1 MRVTAKDVLRR
12 IEPLIYGRHSR
23 RACVALLLI
32 ATAWLAGQAVQIR
45 PDADFEKTIPLDH
58 PYMQVFRQYQAEF
71 GGANTVLISLQQDKG
86 DIYNESFLTA
96 LKQATEEVTFVHGI
110 DRAHTSSIFT
120 RNVRFIEV
128 VDGGFA
134 AGDVVPANYSPTP
147 EMFATIRSNVGKA
160 GLVGNLVSRDQS
172 GALIATEV
180 VENDP
185 LTGKKTDLVQV
196 AHDLED
202 RVRGRYANPSKYLY
216 RLKEAAPPFEANEVV
231 AERFSAPGL
240 LHPFKHYAASK
251 TLPDE
256 SQVQRDFSGREL
268 KVEQVKNPD
277 YNPAIAVHIIGF
289 TKVIGDVS
297 DASLQVMMFFAL
309 TVIGTM
315 LALWWYLGSLRL
327 ALLPLG
333 CSLVAVIW
341 EFGLLHLFGYGID
354 PFAIMVPFLVLAVS
368 TSHGVQY
375 VNTWADQVIG
385 GQNGYDASLAT
396 FRRLFIP
403 GSIALLTNVAGFL
416 TISLVPIGS
425 IRDMSANACLGMLA
439 VIVTNKVM
447 MPVWL
452 SYLGVT
458 NVDAFRSKRIAR
470 INAGDKYWRFLSG
483 VTEKPVAI
491 TLIVLSLLVLSVS
504 WFVQDRRIIG
514 DAQLGVPELR
524 PDSVYNKDVV
534 DIASNYSIGADILKI
549 IAEDDAGN
557 CVQYRTLEQIDQF
570 IWHMRNTEG
579 VTSARGFTS
588 ATRQAYQ
595 GMSEMNPKFG
605 VVPRNSN
612 VLVLVNRGIATN
624 TGLLNFDCSAMPLFF
639 FTANH
644 KAETIE
650 HVIAAAKQLNKTNAE
665 DFYKT
670 YPDSDPAYCAAKK
683 ILRDGLG
690 QRHVQQDHLTAKL
703 RANGVSED
711 AIAADKRIV
720 DGFAA
725 IEVDK
730 AKLAEQ
736 TKACPVNFAIGTG
749 NVGVMAATNEVVESK
764 ELPVILWVYAVII
777 VLVLTSYRSLAALL
791 VICIPLFMVSIFANA
806 LMAALGIGLKVATL
820 PVVALAVGIGVDYG
834 IYIYDL
840 LQDKVLREGK
850 ALREAYTETLRQTGK
865 AVIFTGI
872 CLAGGVFAWLFSG
885 LQFQRDMGLLLVFM
899 FTANMLGAVLLSPAY
914 CRFLL
919 RRKS

>member
-1 MRVTAKDVLRR
+1 MTA
-12 IEPLIYGRHSR
+12 G
-23 RACVALLLI
+23 LL
-32 ATAWLAGQAVQIR
+32 GQAVQIR

-86 DIYNESFLTA
+86 DIYNEQFLTA

-147 EMFATIRSNVGKA
+147 EMFGLVRSNVGKA

-202 RVRGRYANPSKYLY
+202 RVRGRYASQTKYLY
-216 RLKEAAPPFEANEVV
+216 RLKAAAPPFEANEVV
-231 AERFSAPGL
+231 AESFSAPGW
-240 LHPFKHYAASK
+240 LHSFKHYAASK

-256 SQVQRDFSGREL
+256 SQIQRDFSGREL

-385 GQNGYDASLAT
+385 GQNGFDASLAT

-439 VIVTNKVM
+439 VIVTNKIM

-491 TLIVLSLLVLSVS
+491 TLITLSLIVLSVS

-524 PDSVYNKDVV
+524 PDSVYNKDVA

-644 KAETIE
+644 KAGTIE
-650 HVIAAAKQLNKTNAE
+650 HVIDTAKRLNQSNAE

-670 YPDSDPAYCAAKK
+670 YPDSNPAYCAEKK
-683 ILRDGLG
+683 ALRDGLG

-703 RANGVSED
+703 RADGVSED

-725 IEVDK
+725 IETDK
-730 AKLAEQ
+730 AKLADQ

-777 VLVLTSYRSLAALL
+777 VLVLTSYRSFAALL

-806 LMAALGIGLKVATL
+806 LMAVLGIGLKVATL

-850 ALREAYTETLRQTGK
+850 PLREAYTETLRQTGK

>member
-1 MRVTAKDVLRR
+1 
-12 IEPLIYGRHSR
+12 
-23 RACVALLLI
+23 
-32 ATAWLAGQAVQIR
+32 
-45 PDADFEKTIPLDH
+45 
-58 PYMQVFRQYQAEF
+58 
-71 GGANTVLISLQQDKG
+71 
-86 DIYNESFLTA
+86 
-96 LKQATEEVTFVHGI
+96 
-110 DRAHTSSIFT
+110 
-120 RNVRFIEV
+120 
-128 VDGGFA
+128 
-134 AGDVVPANYSPTP
+134 
-147 EMFATIRSNVGKA
+147 
-160 GLVGNLVSRDQS
+160 
-172 GALIATEV
+172 
-180 VENDP
+180 
-185 LTGKKTDLVQV
+185 
-196 AHDLED
+196 
-202 RVRGRYANPSKYLY
+202 
-216 RLKEAAPPFEANEVV
+216 
-231 AERFSAPGL
+231 
-240 LHPFKHYAASK
+240 
-251 TLPDE
+251 
-256 SQVQRDFSGREL
+256 
-268 KVEQVKNPD
+268 
-277 YNPAIAVHIIGF
+277 
-289 TKVIGDVS
+289 
-297 DASLQVMMFFAL
+297 
-309 TVIGTM
+309 
-315 LALWWYLGSLRL
+315 
-327 ALLPLG
+327 
-333 CSLVAVIW
+333 
-341 EFGLLHLFGYGID
+341 
-354 PFAIMVPFLVLAVS
+354 
-368 TSHGVQY
+368 
-375 VNTWADQVIG
+375 
-385 GQNGYDASLAT
+385 
-396 FRRLFIP
+396 
-403 GSIALLTNVAGFL
+403 
-416 TISLVPIGS
+416 
-425 IRDMSANACLGMLA
+425 LA
-439 VIVTNKVM
+439 VIVTNKIM

-458 NVDAFRSKRIAR
+458 NVDTFRSKRIAR

-491 TLIVLSLLVLSVS
+491 TLIVSSLVVLSVS

-644 KAETIE
+644 KAGTIE
-650 HVIAAAKQLNKTNAE
+650 HVIDAAKHLNESNAE

-683 ILRDGLG
+683 TLRDGLG
-690 QRHVQQDHLTAKL
+690 QRHVRQDHLTAKL
-703 RANGVSED
+703 RADGVSEE

-749 NVGVMAATNEVVESK
+749 NVGVMAATNEVVEGK
-764 ELPVILWVYAVII
+764 ELPVILWVYAVIV
-777 VLVLTSYRSLAALL
+777 VLVLTSYRSFAALL

-806 LMAALGIGLKVATL
+806 LMAVLGIGLKVATL

-850 ALREAYTETLRQTGK
+850 PLREAYTETLRQTGK

-919 RRKS
+919 RRK

>member
-1 MRVTAKDVLRR
+1 M
-12 IEPLIYGRHSR
+12 
-23 RACVALLLI
+23 
-32 ATAWLAGQAVQIR
+32 QIR